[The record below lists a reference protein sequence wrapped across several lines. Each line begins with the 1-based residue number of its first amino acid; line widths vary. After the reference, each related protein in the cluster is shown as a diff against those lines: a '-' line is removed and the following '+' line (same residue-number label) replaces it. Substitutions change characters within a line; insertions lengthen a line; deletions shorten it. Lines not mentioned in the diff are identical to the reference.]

1 LIFREKIISFSCVLL
16 QRMWY
21 YYIRMK
27 NNIKSTKKSN
37 KKNVVVR
44 AYIGQ
49 EVLKAAGP
57 YIIAQVA
64 PGKACLIST
73 INGNRWKD
81 FVDVNDISCITKREL
96 KKIGVDFM
104 LDVLP
109 EAWGM

>member
-1 LIFREKIISFSCVLL
+1 
-16 QRMWY
+16 
-21 YYIRMK
+21 MK

-37 KKNVVVR
+37 KKNVRIR

-49 EVLKAAGP
+49 EVLKGTLKATEP